1 MRVPPDHDEERES
14 QLLSTQV
21 DPLARAILDAVEPW
35 DAYRM
40 ANDIP
45 SSFLEA
51 LAWMPH
57 GGSLYKTWAE
67 LTDLFETGKTPI
79 PYAHAALRQAA
90 TDWLARQ
97 GEPTSASIEM
107 WLERTQTS
115 LNALVDRDGDFWGG
129 PKE

>member
-1 MRVPPDHDEERES
+1 MRVPSDHDEERES

-21 DPLARAILDAVEPW
+21 DPLARAVLDAVEPW

-79 PYAHAALRQAA
+79 SEAHAALRQAA
-90 TDWLARQ
+90 TDWLARP

-115 LNALVDRDGDFWGG
+115 LNELVDRDGDFWGG